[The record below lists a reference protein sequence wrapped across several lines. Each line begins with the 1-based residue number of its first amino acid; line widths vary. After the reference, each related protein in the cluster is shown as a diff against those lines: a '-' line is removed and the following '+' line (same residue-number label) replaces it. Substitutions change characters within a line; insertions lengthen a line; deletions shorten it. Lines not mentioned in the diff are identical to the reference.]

1 MSLKSLFTSVNSLV
15 CAALLLGGVPAHATE
30 DYGKPEDPV
39 AAEVLDVKVRTR
51 NAAEM
56 AYAINVVLLKDY
68 VKKNKLDATDKEI
81 AQLLERKQQAEA
93 ETLKQAKARQAE
105 IQVALQS
112 DSTPEEQRTQLENE
126 QKFIDEMLKRA
137 AQAKDPQRTAAEAKM
152 AAGMI
157 EQWKASQSLYKKY
170 GGRVVFQQAGPEP
183 LDAYHEFLKA
193 AQQAGDFKI
202 INKEFESALWGYY
215 TDDKKHRFVP
225 DADKDKVMSTPWWQ
239 QAPAPPR

>member
-1 MSLKSLFTSVNSLV
+1 MSLNRFFTTVNSLF
-15 CAALLLGGVPAHATE
+15 CAALLLGAVPAHAME

-68 VKKNKLDATDKEI
+68 VKKNKLGATDKEV
-81 AQLLERKQQAEA
+81 AQLLDRKKQAEA
-93 ETLKQAKARQAE
+93 ETLKQAKSRQAE
-105 IQVALQS
+105 IQTALQS
-112 DSTPEEQRTQLENE
+112 DSVQGEQRTQLENE

-137 AQAKDPQRTAAEAKM
+137 AQGKDPQRTAAESKM

-170 GGRVVFQQAGPEP
+170 GGRVVIQQAGPEP

-202 INKEFESALWGYY
+202 LNKEFETAMWGYY
-215 TDDKKHRFVP
+215 ADDKKHRFVP
-225 DADKDKVMSTPWWQ
+225 ESDKDKVMSTPWWQ
-239 QAPAPPR
+239 QAPVAPR

>member
-1 MSLKSLFTSVNSLV
+1 MSLKRLFTGFTALA
-15 CAALLLGGVPAHATE
+15 CAALMLAVMPAHAME

-39 AAEVLDVKVRTR
+39 AAEVLDIKVRTR

-68 VKKNKLDATDKEI
+68 VKKNKLHATDKEI

-93 ETLKQAKARQAE
+93 RTLKQAKARQAE
-105 IQVALQS
+105 IQAALQS
-112 DSTPEEQRTQLENE
+112 DSTPGEQRQQLENE

-137 AQAKDPQRTAAEAKM
+137 ARPDDPQRTAAEKKM

-170 GGRVVFQQAGPEP
+170 GGRVVFQQTGPEP
-183 LDAYHEFLKA
+183 LDAYHEFLKS
-193 AQQAGDFKI
+193 AQKAGDFKI
-202 INKEFESALWGYY
+202 LNKDFESALWGYY

-239 QAPAPPR
+239 QAPAPTR